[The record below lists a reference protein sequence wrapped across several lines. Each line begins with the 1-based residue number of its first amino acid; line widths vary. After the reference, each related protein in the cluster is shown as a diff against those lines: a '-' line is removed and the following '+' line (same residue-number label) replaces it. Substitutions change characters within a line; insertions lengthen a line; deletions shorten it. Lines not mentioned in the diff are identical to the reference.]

1 MLFSSFSDKI
11 SNIFEKLRHNGALK
25 EFDVDQAL
33 REIRIS
39 LLEAD
44 VALDVAKKF
53 IADIKGKAIGQE
65 VIKSVSPTQM
75 VVKIVHDALLELL
88 GTSTPINISSSKPY
102 KIVLVGLQGAGKT
115 TSAAKLANYFAKLD
129 RRTLLSS
136 TDIYRPAAI
145 DQLGILAQKIK
156 KADFFK
162 ADIET
167 TDCTKIAK
175 QALREAISLKS
186 DILLLDT
193 AGRLHVDEV
202 KMEEIQSICEAISPD
217 QVLLVADI
225 MTGQEAFNVAKKFS
239 EAVPV
244 SGIILT
250 RADGDAR
257 GGVALS
263 MRAVTGCEIKFLG
276 TGEQLDGLMVF
287 DPSRIADRL
296 LGMGDIVSLVEKA
309 QENFSQMELENEAKK
324 LQSGIF
330 TFDDFANQM
339 EKMSK
344 LGGLKGIVKLLPQS
358 GQIEKMLDQSGVSD
372 STVARNIAIIRS
384 MTKKE
389 RRNYKLLNGKR
400 RKRIATGSGTSIQEV
415 NRLIKQYEGIA
426 EMIKKMKNKGFMQS
440 LMSMMRGR

>member
-1 MLFSSFSDKI
+1 M
-11 SNIFEKLRHNGALK
+11 
-25 EFDVDQAL
+25 
-33 REIRIS
+33 
-39 LLEAD
+39 
-44 VALDVAKKF
+44 AKK
-53 IADIKGKAIGQE
+53 
-65 VIKSVSPTQM
+65 V
-75 VVKIVHDALLELL
+75 
-88 GTSTPINISSSKPY
+88 
-102 KIVLVGLQGAGKT
+102 AG
-115 TSAAKLANYFAKLD
+115 
-129 RRTLLSS
+129 
-136 TDIYRPAAI
+136 
-145 DQLGILAQKIK
+145 
-156 KADFFK
+156 ADFFR
-162 ADIET
+162 AENDI
-167 TDCTKIAK
+167 TDCGKIAR

-217 QVLLVADI
+217 QILLVADI

-239 EAVPV
+239 DAVPI

-276 TGEQLDGLMVF
+276 TGEQLDGLTVF
-287 DPSRIADRL
+287 DPARIADRM

-309 QENFSQMELENEAKK
+309 QENFSQSELENEAKK
-324 LQSGIF
+324 LQDGIF

-344 LGGLKGIVKLLPQS
+344 LGGLKGIVKMLPQS

-372 STVARNIAIIRS
+372 NTVARNVAIIRS

-389 RRNYKLLNGKR
+389 RCNYKLLNGKR
-400 RKRIATGSGTSIQEV
+400 RKRIAIGSGTSIQEV
-415 NRLIKQYEGIA
+415 NKLIKQYEGILD
-426 EMIKKMKNKGFMQS
+426 MVKKMRSKGFMRN
-440 LMSMMRGR
+440 LMSMMRGI

>member
-1 MLFSSFSDKI
+1 M
-11 SNIFEKLRHNGALK
+11 RHSGALR
-25 EFDVDQAL
+25 ESDIDQAL

-53 IADIKGKAIGQE
+53 ITDIKEKAIGQN

-75 VVKIVHDALLELL
+75 VVKIVHDALVELL
-88 GTSTPINISSSKPY
+88 GTSTPINVSTSKPY
-102 KIVLVGLQGAGKT
+102 KIILVGLQGTGKT
-115 TSAAKLANYFAKLD
+115 TSAAKLANYFATKQNKKI
-129 RRTLLSS
+129 LLAS
-136 TDIYRPAAI
+136 TDISRPAAVE
-145 DQLGILAQKIK
+145 QLNILANKIK
-156 KADFFK
+156 GADFFR
-162 ADIET
+162 AE
-167 TDCTKIAK
+167 DCVIDCSKIAK
-175 QALREAISLKS
+175 YALREAISLKS
-186 DILLLDT
+186 DILILDT

-202 KMEEIQSICEAISPD
+202 KMEEIQSICKTISPN

-276 TGEQLDGLMVF
+276 TGEHLDEIVVF
-287 DPSRIADRL
+287 DPVRIADRL
-296 LGMGDIVSLVEKA
+296 LGRGDIISLVEKA
-309 QENFSQMELENEAKK
+309 QENFSQNELEKEAKR
-324 LQSGIF
+324 LQDGTF
-330 TFDDFANQM
+330 TFDDFAKQM

-358 GQIEKMLDQSGVSD
+358 NQIEKVLDQSGVSD
-372 STVARNIAIIRS
+372 NIMARNIAIIRS

-389 RRNYKLLNGKR
+389 RCNYKLLNGKR
-400 RKRIATGSGTSIQEV
+400 RKRIATGSGVSVQEV
-415 NRLIKQYEGIA
+415 NRLIKQYEGILN
-426 EMIKKMKNKGFMQS
+426 MVKKMKSKGFIRN
-440 LMSMMRGR
+440 LISMIQGK